1 MRVCSTKVPAG
12 DLLDRENG
20 WFGSQA
26 DYLYLEDVGNQL
38 HLIVSV
44 NKALLHS
51 TAEAGGG
58 TAE

>member
-20 WFGSQA
+20 GFESQA
-26 DYLYLEDVGNQL
+26 DFFYLEDVGNQL
-38 HLIVSV
+38 HHVVFI
-44 NKALLHS
+44 NKALLLS